1 MTVAKEAGDWEKLSK
16 KEALTNERD
25 LDKLQKS
32 LGGIQDLNGVP
43 DQWTVKTKDR
53 SLSAQWEHTILV
65 TRTGVE
71 VLTWSDG
78 TPKAPACVGQ
88 LHYRPNP
95 VAA

>member
-1 MTVAKEAGDWEKLSK
+1 
-16 KEALTNERD
+16 
-25 LDKLQKS
+25 
-32 LGGIQDLNGVP
+32 
-43 DQWTVKTKDR
+43 
-53 SLSAQWEHTILV
+53 V